1 MAHGR
6 KKDNQPHTDYLH
18 IFKLQEDE
26 NILSIT
32 HEQEQPTYKLEYH
45 YTNYEK
51 IKMHYLR
58 KSTSF
63 VKMTWT
69 LLLCDAFTR
78 RILKEVTMMN
88 TIKSTIHTEAIFS
101 DDEQHRYLLKKTW
114 DEKKAA
120 CTVITMYPHLD
131 GVLSLDLTTVLI
143 LNQLA
148 NSERYGAV
156 YLVNLFSNIRTP
168 ENLKHIKNPYDEH
181 TDIHLMK
188 AISESDTVILAY
200 GAYAKRP
207 VVIDRVEQVMEMLK
221 PHKKKV
227 KSSSIQ

>member
-1 MAHGR
+1 
-6 KKDNQPHTDYLH
+6 
-18 IFKLQEDE
+18 
-26 NILSIT
+26 
-32 HEQEQPTYKLEYH
+32 
-45 YTNYEK
+45 
-51 IKMHYLR
+51 
-58 KSTSF
+58 
-63 VKMTWT
+63 
-69 LLLCDAFTR
+69 
-78 RILKEVTMMN
+78 MN

-101 DDEQHRYLLKKTW
+101 SDKKHRYLLKKTW
-114 DEKKAA
+114 DEKKPA

-156 YLVNLFSNIRTP
+156 YLVNLFSNIKSP
-168 ENLKHIKNPYDEH
+168 ENLKHINEPYDEH

-188 AISESDTVILAY
+188 AISESETVILAY

-207 VVIDRVEQVMEMLK
+207 VVVERVAQVMEMLK

-227 KSSSIQ
+227 KKLINPVTNEIMHPL

>member
-1 MAHGR
+1 
-6 KKDNQPHTDYLH
+6 
-18 IFKLQEDE
+18 
-26 NILSIT
+26 
-32 HEQEQPTYKLEYH
+32 
-45 YTNYEK
+45 
-51 IKMHYLR
+51 
-58 KSTSF
+58 
-63 VKMTWT
+63 
-69 LLLCDAFTR
+69 
-78 RILKEVTMMN
+78 MN

-114 DEKKAA
+114 DDKKPA

-148 NSERYGAV
+148 NSEQYGAV
-156 YLVNLFSNIRTP
+156 YLVNLFSNIKTP
-168 ENLKHIKNPYDEH
+168 MSIKPLKDKEPYNEH

-188 AISESDTVILAY
+188 AISESKTVILAY

-207 VVIDRVEQVMEMLK
+207 VVVDRVEQVMEMLK

-227 KSSSIQ
+227 KKLINPVTNEIMHPLNPKARQKWTLK